1 MIHEVK
7 KGRGQSNGRK
17 VIVVQYQGGA
27 WGDGCGRHLEKS
39 SLIREEKAFFFF
51 FFLYDC
57 VIKIVT

>member
-17 VIVVQYQGGA
+17 VIVAQYRGGA

-39 SLIREEKAFFFF
+39 SLIREEKAFFF
-51 FFLYDC
+51 YM
-57 VIKIVT
+57 IM